1 MTTLARPHLD
11 GAAEII
17 WRLEDRLRTAHGEN
31 LALRAVLA
39 EHGIDEPA
47 PEGVVTL
54 TRLRRLEDVM
64 DLARE
69 FLCDPSDD
77 KRTALWEA
85 IGTAGRAP

>member
-39 EHGIDEPA
+39 EHGIKMP
-47 PEGVVTL
+47 L
-54 TRLRRLEDVM
+54 
-64 DLARE
+64 LARRISFE
-69 FLCDPSDD
+69 SQ
-77 KRTALWEA
+77 
-85 IGTAGRAP
+85 